1 MIKSEGY
8 EESKSTLEN
17 IFSLSRLYGDEKID
31 RLMNELRISD
41 EDRISSTEFV
51 TDSVSYV
58 VASRFKLDYLL
69 DKELL
74 KESWLRLESEI
85 YMRFSEVSV

>member
-1 MIKSEGY
+1 MIKTEGY

-74 KESWLRLESEI
+74 KES
-85 YMRFSEVSV
+85 

>member
-74 KESWLRLESEI
+74 KES
-85 YMRFSEVSV
+85 

>member
-1 MIKSEGY
+1 MIKSEEY

-74 KESWLRLESEI
+74 KES
-85 YMRFSEVSV
+85 

>member
-74 KESWLRLESEI
+74 KESWLRLES
-85 YMRFSEVSV
+85 

>member
-1 MIKSEGY
+1 MIKSEED

-74 KESWLRLESEI
+74 KES
-85 YMRFSEVSV
+85 

>member
-41 EDRISSTEFV
+41 EDRISSTKFV

-74 KESWLRLESEI
+74 KESWLRMES
-85 YMRFSEVSV
+85 